1 MNVLA
6 ASLEPRPTPRP
17 GAAADVL
24 IDRAKSFLAAISAG
38 APADIVAGFLA
49 PRFRRDNLPNSL
61 LPERAAR
68 EFLALQTRHAGG
80 RKVVATHDFDVTNA
94 VALGDCVAVE
104 TIWTG
109 SFAVDLGPLQHVE
122 LARGRFA
129 QVFEFEGGR
138 IARLRS
144 HLCSDPP

>member
-6 ASLEPRPTPRP
+6 PYLEPRPSPRP
-17 GAAADVL
+17 RAAADVL
-24 IDRAKSFLAAISAG
+24 VDRAKSFLAAISAG

-49 PRFRRDNLPNSL
+49 PGFRRDRLPNSL
-61 LPERAAR
+61 LPEQAAR
-68 EFLALQTRHAGG
+68 EFIALQTRHAEG
-80 RKVVATHDFDVTNA
+80 RRVIATHDFDVTFA
-94 VALGDCVAVE
+94 VALGDCVATE
-104 TIWTG
+104 TFWTG
-109 SFAVDLGPLQHVE
+109 SFAVDLGPVQHVV

-138 IARLRS
+138 IVRLRS